1 MMMMMEKK
9 KRNRKRR
16 RSKRRGGKE
25 NDERGNTRKREVNFQ
40 SNINFF
46 ETDQSRQEI
55 NAKKNERLLERNIEN
70 SIAGVNWRLIKNYH
84 NQFSA
89 SEVSEEEKALI
100 LEPVKRQSEEVLAKQ
115 FERYY

>member
-1 MMMMMEKK
+1 MMMMEKK

-46 ETDQSRQEI
+46 ETDQSRQE
-55 NAKKNERLLERNIEN
+55 NGDKC
-70 SIAGVNWRLIKNYH
+70 
-84 NQFSA
+84 
-89 SEVSEEEKALI
+89 EEK
-100 LEPVKRQSEEVLAKQ
+100 
-115 FERYY
+115 